1 MTSGRNRLPAS
12 MKQGK
17 SETKEHL
24 DKRADLE
31 AQMAGEANQVYSIIP
46 NTLDEGGKQW
56 YTFIVQNLENISN
69 ILGDLDIPLVT
80 QTADALS
87 KMDQANKSIERNG
100 LMIEIMDKNGNILPK
115 KNPAVDIYKMY
126 NDIFVKLS
134 SQLGM
139 SPSAR
144 AQLAELKMSEASDEK
159 DPLLAALGDDD

>member
-1 MTSGRNRLPAS
+1 MVSGRNRLPAS

-24 DKRADLE
+24 NKRADLE
-31 AQMAGEANQVYSIIP
+31 AQMAGEANQVYQEIP
-46 NTLDEGGKQW
+46 DSLDEGGREW
-56 YTFIVQNLENISN
+56 YSFIVHNLENISN

-87 KMDQANKSIERNG
+87 KMDQANVSIKVNG
-100 LMIEIMDKNGNILPK
+100 LMIDTMDRNGNIMPR
-115 KNPAVDIYKMY
+115 KNPAVDVYKMY
-126 NDIFVKLS
+126 NDIFVKMS

-144 AQLAELKMSEASDEK
+144 AQLAELKLQEASDEK
-159 DPLLAALGDDD
+159 DPLLAALSDD

>member
-1 MTSGRNRLPAS
+1 M
-12 MKQGK
+12 
-17 SETKEHL
+17 
-24 DKRADLE
+24 
-31 AQMAGEANQVYSIIP
+31 
-46 NTLDEGGKQW
+46 
-56 YTFIVQNLENISN
+56 
-69 ILGDLDIPLVT
+69 T